1 MLDNLLKDK
10 LSSGKNPLIKDI
22 TDSKTQA
29 ERLTGAITDYD
40 ADRPLEG
47 ELQLIVGH
55 VGSGKSLYMR
65 RFKELLVTPDLREKI
80 CWSFVDFNHSPPSLK
95 DAAQAENWLCRSF
108 VESFEQENREIDLN
122 DERTI
127 HAIFSADIYRN
138 KAIYERL
145 ARVDKKEAELQRVR
159 DLHELRSDP
168 VKSAIALCRHFGS
181 ERRHLIVCILDNV
194 DKKDLDVQLDAFQ
207 LGLWFKANTRSFVVI
222 QMRDE
227 TYERFKDVPPL
238 DSYRSGVTFH
248 ISPPRFAA
256 VVRQR
261 LELSLDYLTRNTS
274 GLLSYSL
281 PNGMVVRYPNT
292 KAGEY

>member
-1 MLDNLLKDK
+1 VLDNLLKDK

-108 VESFEQENREIDLN
+108 VESFEQESREIDLN

-127 HAIFSADIYRN
+127 HAIFSADISRN

-181 ERRHLIVCILDNV
+181 
-194 DKKDLDVQLDAFQ
+194 Q

-222 QMRDE
+222 QMRDV

-256 VVRQR
+256 VVRRR

>member
-1 MLDNLLKDK
+1 
-10 LSSGKNPLIKDI
+10 
-22 TDSKTQA
+22 
-29 ERLTGAITDYD
+29 
-40 ADRPLEG
+40 
-47 ELQLIVGH
+47 
-55 VGSGKSLYMR
+55 MR

-108 VESFEQENREIDLN
+108 VESFEQESREIDLN

-138 KAIYERL
+138 KSIYERL

-159 DLHELRSDP
+159 GLHELRSDP

-222 QMRDE
+222 QMRDD

-256 VVRQR
+256 VVRRR